1 MKCSHELFG
10 EVFIKTNGL
19 QFPGSVTI
27 VDITGKTVQQQTVT
41 SETNSISIADL
52 QTGLYIVS
60 IKDQNGL
67 SISSKLSVK

>member
-1 MKCSHELFG
+1 MWRIATSPIN
-10 EVFIKTNGL
+10 FIKTNGL

-41 SETNSISIADL
+41 SETNSISIAAL

-60 IKDQNGL
+60 INDQNGL